1 MRHGFNWMTSRG
13 RWRIRPD
20 PICSPL
26 RFPLRTRR
34 FRLTN
39 THFRKEEGTYIVPE
53 RSNVA
58 IETVIIASPKW
69 SGPADVVAGAELF
82 ELPPFQPSE
91 IATHV
96 VGGLLNA
103 SGCAF
108 ALRALLK
115 DRSSLRHHWPSTVAS
130 VAIAMFSADMVSGL
144 LHWAFDTWFDETNVT
159 FQRMIRIVRE
169 HHIYPQKVFNYPVH
183 QEVGLMSWFGL
194 LGLAP
199 ACLTYVARKKSER
212 TVAASALAGGL
223 LYSFLITFSLEFH
236 KQGHRFQRGRFIHA
250 LQAAHVV
257 LSPKQHMKHHALEH
271 DTHYCFVNGIGD
283 LTLGKLGFFRVLE
296 SGMTAL
302 TGMKPRENDRQW
314 RRRFG
319 RWVADD

>member
-1 MRHGFNWMTSRG
+1 M
-13 RWRIRPD
+13 IPAED
-20 PICSPL
+20 KEV
-26 RFPLRTRR
+26 
-34 FRLTN
+34 RLAN
-39 THFRKEEGTYIVPE
+39 TCRRKEEGTHIVPE

-58 IETVIIASPKW
+58 IETVIKASPKW
-69 SGPADVVAGAELF
+69 SGPADVVAGSELF
-82 ELPPFQPSE
+82 QLPPYQRGE

-108 ALRALLK
+108 ALQALLK
-115 DRSSLRHHWPSTVAS
+115 DRSALRHRWPSTVVS
-130 VAIAMFSADMVSGL
+130 VAIGMYSADVMSGL

-169 HHIYPQKVFNYPVH
+169 HHIYPQKVFNYRVH
-183 QEVGLMSWFGL
+183 EEVGLMSWFGL
-194 LGLAP
+194 LGLGP
-199 ACLTYVARKKSER
+199 ACLAYIARTKSER
-212 TVAASALAGGL
+212 TVESSALAGGL
-223 LYSFLITFSLEFH
+223 GYSLLVTFSLEFH
-236 KQGHRFQRGRFIHA
+236 KQGHRFQRGRLIHA

-283 LTLGKLGFFRVLE
+283 LTLGKLGFFRFLE